1 MRVLLQIEYDGT
13 NYHGW
18 QLQKNG
24 ASVQQT
30 LQDCLQ
36 SILCR
41 PITLVAS
48 GRTDSGVH
56 AKNQY
61 AHFDYNGNFDIK
73 KLPYALQGS
82 LPNDISV
89 KNAWIVSDDFHAR
102 YGVKFKTYH
111 YCLYVGSA
119 IQPLKDRYCVY
130 LKNRPNLHLMKK
142 ASKYLVGTHDFS
154 SFCVPR
160 KIENENNTRT
170 IKFLKIC
177 QKHDCITFKVCGNG
191 FLHNMVRII
200 AGTLLD
206 VGFGKIPPKQIKTI
220 LEQKDRTKAGK
231 TAPAKGLVLYNV
243 DYGVKFGSQK

>member
-24 ASVQQT
+24 VSVQQT
-30 LQDCLQ
+30 LQECLQ
-36 SILCR
+36 GILCQ

-61 AHFDYNGNFDIK
+61 AHFDYDGKFDVK

-89 KNAWIVSDDFHAR
+89 KNAWVVSDDFHAR
-102 YGVKFKTYH
+102 YSVKFKTYH
-111 YCLYVGSA
+111 YCLYVGDS
-119 IQPLKDRYCVY
+119 IQPLKERYRVY
-130 LKNRPNLHLMKK
+130 LKHKPNLQLMKK
-142 ASKYLVGTHDFS
+142 ASKYLVGIHDFS

-170 IKFLKIC
+170 IKNIKICKKNECITLKI
-177 QKHDCITFKVCGNG
+177 CGNG

-206 VGFGKIPPKQIKTI
+206 VGFGKISPKQIKTI

-243 DYGVKFGSQK
+243 DYGIRFK